1 MTKVDR
7 FLEELSEVDCF
18 AIPVFLEM
26 IAGRFKVEW
35 YGVYCRVIIVFV
47 KITTDRFQGE
57 SLRVD
62 CIAIPVF

>member
-7 FLEELSEVDCF
+7 FQEELSEVDCF
-18 AIPVFLEM
+18 AIEVFLEM

-35 YGVYCRVIIVFV
+35 YGVYCRLIIEFV
-47 KITTDRFQGE
+47 KITTDRFQE
-57 SLRVD
+57 ELSEVD